1 MRYSNSEHTN
11 STKQGRMLK
20 SVAAVVVALV
30 LLALAVPLTAA
41 PVIVNA
47 EEASQNST
55 ASQEIAGDISA
66 PVDVSGSAE
75 KQEVV
80 YASLNNAG
88 GMNSVYVV
96 NVLKAAAG
104 QTVQDFGTYDQV
116 VNLTDTSTINQL
128 SDSVIL
134 TMPESET
141 ASDTEF
147 SYQGSVPN
155 AQIPWNISITYLLDG
170 QEISAEDLA
179 GKTGSLK
186 LRIETAQ
193 NQSVDPRYYENYLM
207 QITCTLPMENA
218 TNVKTDQGSIALS
231 GSDVTVSF
239 MVMPD
244 ADGSVSLSADVTN
257 FEMSGISF
265 AAIPFSMAL
274 DFPDTDSLVS
284 QFDALIDGTEQ
295 LHSGAQDL
303 AAGVSSVDA
312 ATKQAATGAANLATG
327 ATQMT
332 QGLQQYQ
339 QGLRDSAAAAQGS
352 VSEED
357 IADAR
362 QNYEAA
368 LGEYAAAFTVAYEQ
382 VMTENTQMTQQ
393 EALQAAAQQLAGS
406 SQEQAMNTAL
416 QSLLT
421 VVSTQN
427 ASQGAA
433 EALTGAADG
442 LGSVDDASSLLGGS
456 ASLGTGAQELASG
469 LDQLAGGTGELASGV
484 GSLTEGTQA
493 LAQETQGIPD
503 KVQAEIDALMA
514 TYDKSDFEPASF
526 TSSKNTNV
534 TLVQFVM
541 TTDSIKVVEPEQPE
555 EPEAE
560 ETLLDKF
567 FALF

>member
-30 LLALAVPLTAA
+30 LLALAVPLTAT
-41 PVIVNA
+41 PVMVNA

-179 GKTGSLK
+179 GNTGSLE

-207 QITCTLPMENA
+207 QITCTLPMKNA

-244 ADGSVSLSADVTN
+244 ADGNVSLSADVTN

-303 AAGVSSVDA
+303 VAGVSSVDA

-339 QGLRDSAAAAQGS
+339 QGLRDSAAAAQDS

-362 QNYEAA
+362 QK
-368 LGEYAAAFTVAYEQ
+368 L
-382 VMTENTQMTQQ
+382 
-393 EALQAAAQQLAGS
+393 
-406 SQEQAMNTAL
+406 
-416 QSLLT
+416 
-421 VVSTQN
+421 
-427 ASQGAA
+427 
-433 EALTGAADG
+433 
-442 LGSVDDASSLLGGS
+442 
-456 ASLGTGAQELASG
+456 
-469 LDQLAGGTGELASGV
+469 
-484 GSLTEGTQA
+484 
-493 LAQETQGIPD
+493 
-503 KVQAEIDALMA
+503 
-514 TYDKSDFEPASF
+514 
-526 TSSKNTNV
+526 
-534 TLVQFVM
+534 
-541 TTDSIKVVEPEQPE
+541 
-555 EPEAE
+555 
-560 ETLLDKF
+560 
-567 FALF
+567 

>member
-11 STKQGRMLK
+11 SAKQGRMLK
-20 SVAAVVVALV
+20 SAAAVVVALV

-55 ASQEIAGDISA
+55 SSQEIAGDTSA
-66 PVDVSGSAE
+66 PVDVSESAE

-134 TMPESET
+134 TMPESDT

-147 SYQGSVPN
+147 SYQGSVPD

-179 GKTGSLK
+179 GKTGSLE

-244 ADGSVSLSADVTN
+244 ADGNVSLSADVTN

-312 ATKQAATGAANLATG
+312 ATKQAATGAADLATG

-382 VMTENTQMTQQ
+382 VVTENTQMTQQ

-406 SQEQAMNTAL
+406 SQEQVMNAAL
-416 QSLLT
+416 QNLLT
-421 VVSTQN
+421 VVSTQI

-456 ASLGTGAQELASG
+456 ASLGIGAQELASG

-514 TYDKSDFEPASF
+514 TYDKSDFEPVSF

-541 TTDSIKVVEPEQPE
+541 TTDSIKVAEPEQPE

>member
-30 LLALAVPLTAA
+30 LLALAVPLTAT
-41 PVIVNA
+41 PVMVNA

-179 GKTGSLK
+179 GNTGSLE

-207 QITCTLPMENA
+207 QITCTLPMKNA

-339 QGLRDSAAAAQGS
+339 QGLRDSAAAAQDS

-421 VVSTQN
+421 VVSTQI

-484 GSLTEGTQA
+484 GSLTEGTQT

-541 TTDSIKVVEPEQPE
+541 TTDSIKVAEPEQPE

>member
-41 PVIVNA
+41 PVMVNA

-104 QTVQDFGTYDQV
+104 QAVQDFGTYDQV

-155 AQIPWNISITYLLDG
+155 AQIPWNISITYLMDG

-244 ADGSVSLSADVTN
+244 ADGNVSLSADVTN

-303 AAGVSSVDA
+303 VAGVSSVDA

-327 ATQMT
+327 ATRMT

-339 QGLRDSAAAAQGS
+339 QGLRDSAAAAQDS

-382 VMTENTQMTQQ
+382 VMAKNPEMTQQ

-406 SQEQAMNTAL
+406 FQEQAMNAAL

-421 VVSTQN
+421 VVSTQI
-427 ASQGAA
+427 ASQGAV

-442 LGSVDDASSLLGGS
+442 LGSVDDVSSLLGGS

-493 LAQETQGIPD
+493 LAQETQEIPD

>member
-30 LLALAVPLTAA
+30 LLALAVPLTAT
-41 PVIVNA
+41 PVMVNA

-179 GKTGSLK
+179 GNTGSLE

-207 QITCTLPMENA
+207 QITCTLPMKNA

-244 ADGSVSLSADVTN
+244 ADGNVSLSADVTN

-303 AAGVSSVDA
+303 VAGVSSVDA

-339 QGLRDSAAAAQGS
+339 QGLRDSAAAAQDS

-421 VVSTQN
+421 VVSTQI

-484 GSLTEGTQA
+484 GSLTEGTQT

-541 TTDSIKVVEPEQPE
+541 TTDSIKVAEPEQPE